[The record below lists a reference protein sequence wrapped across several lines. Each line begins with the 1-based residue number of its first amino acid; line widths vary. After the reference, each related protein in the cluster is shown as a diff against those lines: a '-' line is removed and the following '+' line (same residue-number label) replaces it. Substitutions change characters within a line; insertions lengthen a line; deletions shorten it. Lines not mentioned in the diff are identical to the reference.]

1 MKYVNANEVLPD
13 RLITEIQQ
21 YIQGESIYIPRPES
35 SRQKWGSCSGSRKWI
50 DERNDSIRTS
60 FRSGSTIQE
69 LAQEYFLSTETIK
82 KLSINEKQ
90 QRMIN
95 KIIPLFMPS
104 FLLFVPSI

>member
-1 MKYVNANEVLPD
+1 MAEMKYVNANEVLPD

-69 LAQEYFLSTETIK
+69 LANEYFLSTETIK
-82 KLSINEKQ
+82 KIVYKRKPAADDQ
-90 QRMIN
+90 
-95 KIIPLFMPS
+95 
-104 FLLFVPSI
+104 

>member
-21 YIQGESIYIPRPES
+21 YIQGESIYIPRPVS

-69 LAQEYFLSTETIK
+69 LANEYFLSTETIK
-82 KLSINEKQ
+82 KIVYKRKPAADDQ
-90 QRMIN
+90 
-95 KIIPLFMPS
+95 
-104 FLLFVPSI
+104 